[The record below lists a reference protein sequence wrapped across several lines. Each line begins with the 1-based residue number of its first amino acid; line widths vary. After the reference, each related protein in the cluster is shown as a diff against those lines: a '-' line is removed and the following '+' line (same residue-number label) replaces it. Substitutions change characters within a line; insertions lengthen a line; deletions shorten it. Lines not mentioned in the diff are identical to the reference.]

1 VTHPLR
7 RRADPPQHQRRA
19 LVVLEVVVI
28 GVLGALLGILVAGT
42 VTQGVGPFQADLS
55 FRPSASGG
63 TTVEVP
69 PLGELL
75 LDTHDGP
82 VQLGVRVARLRDD
95 AVRAL
100 AANPGQL
107 TGLGAEVNRDLRAG
121 LVDLVLRTALVTA
134 LGGGALGLLVLRS
147 RRRSLEAS
155 GAGLAALAVVGAWTG
170 VTFDE
175 RALAEPRFTG
185 LLASAPAA
193 VGDVRDI
200 VERFDAYTLQLG
212 RIVTNLSELYAVTSR
227 LPSFVATD
235 DTIRVLHVSDLHL
248 NPGAFDIMRSVV
260 KQFAVDVIVD
270 TGDMTDFGSAA
281 ETSYVE
287 QVGGLGVPYVY
298 VRGNH
303 DSAATQAAIAAQPAA
318 RVLDGPDVVEVAGLR
333 FLGQGD
339 PRFTP
344 DKTTRDDDAP
354 VSVLTGVGRSLAR
367 SVNTALEPPHV
378 VAVHDPLVAGP
389 LLGRAPVVLAGHAH
403 ERRVTTEQGSL
414 LMVQGSTG
422 GAGLRALEGEEPTP
436 VSLSVL
442 YFSPDDARLQAYDDI
457 TLGGLGTSD
466 ARISRTVVEA
476 DVAPDQPPSTAPS
489 TGPGAGPGATPSGAR

>member
-1 VTHPLR
+1 MTAPR
-7 RRADPPQHQRRA
+7 RRRGDRWEARHPV
-19 LVVLEVVVI
+19 LVVVEVVVI
-28 GVLGALLGILVAGT
+28 GIVGALLGVLVAGS
-42 VTQGVGPFQADLS
+42 VTRTVGPFEADLS
-55 FRPSASGG
+55 FSPSTRGG
-63 TTVEVP
+63 TTVAVP

-82 VQLGVRVARLRDD
+82 VQLGVRVARLRDE
-95 AVRAL
+95 AVRAI
-100 AANPGQL
+100 AADPGQL
-107 TGLGAEVNRDLRAG
+107 TGLGAQVQRDLRAG
-121 LVDLVLRTALVTA
+121 VVDLVVRTAGVTV
-134 LGGGALGLLVLRS
+134 LGAAALGLLVFRS
-147 RRRSLEAS
+147 RWRTLQAT
-155 GAGLAALAVVGAWTG
+155 GAGIAALTAMGALTW

-175 RALAEPRFTG
+175 RSLAQPRFTG
-185 LLASAPAA
+185 LLASAPTA

-227 LPSFVATD
+227 LPAFTAND
-235 DTIRVLHVSDLHL
+235 DTVRVLHVSDLHL
-248 NPGAFDIMRSVV
+248 NPGAFDIISSVV
-260 KQFAVDVIVD
+260 DQFGIDVVVD

-281 ETSYVE
+281 EARYVE

-303 DSAATQAAIAAQPAA
+303 DSAATQAVIAAQPNA

-354 VSVLTGVGRSLAR
+354 VSVLTGVGRTLAR
-367 SVNTALEPPHV
+367 SVGTALEPPDV

-389 LLGRAPVVLAGHAH
+389 LLGRTPVVLAGHAH
-403 ERRVTTEQGSL
+403 ERRVTTERGTL

-422 GAGLRALEGEEPTP
+422 GAGLRALEGEQATP
-436 VSLSVL
+436 VALSVL
-442 YFSPDDARLQAYDDI
+442 YFAPDDGRLQAYDDI

-466 ARISRTVVEA
+466 ARIARTVVEA
-476 DVAPDQPPSTAPS
+476 DVAPEQPPTPVPTA
-489 TGPGAGPGATPSGAR
+489 TR